1 MCAFFFFFFSNFIV
15 PTTEEFHRD
24 GIENQKVLF
33 FFPVSYTV
41 LCEHSV
47 FSASYLYAS
56 LPVTRRPQQGP
67 EASGWPRSAVAAC
80 QQGALHLGLARPP
93 ACGRLEEGYLAGAGQ
108 DPLPSLWCPLS
119 VQRQEDV
126 HQVTA
131 PFLNPDSREYPSKP
145 CLSTSANILV
155 RCMQGLWK

>member
-1 MCAFFFFFFSNFIV
+1 MGFVCIFFFFFSNFIV

-119 VQRQEDV
+119 VQLQDP
-126 HQVTA
+126 QPGGCA
-131 PFLNPDSREYPSKP
+131 PGHCTISES
-145 CLSTSANILV
+145 
-155 RCMQGLWK
+155 